1 MAIYPILT
9 PPARLNNI
17 SGMAYIKNGYIRKE
31 YEIAVFNSDTTERFH
46 NANITRCGPLKRRG
60 IVLQERS
67 AMGPQKSGAKCVE
80 TVMPDKIVRCGIAG
94 ITTQRRRSLSD
105 R

>member
-1 MAIYPILT
+1 M
-9 PPARLNNI
+9 NNI
-17 SGMAYIKNGYIRKE
+17 SGKAYIDNGYIRNA
-31 YEIAVFNSDTTERFH
+31 YEITVFNNDITGGFH
-46 NANITRCGPLKRRG
+46 EAPITDYPGSKRRG